1 MLNKARFFLSLLLIS
16 ALYTQTALSQ
26 YYTLGN
32 DPFRARWRQI
42 TSEHYKIIYPE
53 ETDSLARLYLYT
65 LEKVR
70 PTVMSELNIDPR
82 PIPVVLHPYTGDMG
96 AETYGPVLIS
106 RPV

>member
-42 TSEHYKIIYPE
+42 SSEHYKIIYPE
-53 ETDSLARLYLYT
+53 ETDSLSAA
-65 LEKVR
+65 
-70 PTVMSELNIDPR
+70 S
-82 PIPVVLHPYTGDMG
+82 LHYAEQRSGDMG

>member
-1 MLNKARFFLSLLLIS
+1 MLNKARFFLSLLFLS
-16 ALYTQTALSQ
+16 VLSSQTALCQ

-42 TSEHYKIIYPE
+42 SSEHYSIIYPE

-70 PTVMSELNIDPR
+70 PTVM
-82 PIPVVLHPYTGDMG
+82 
-96 AETYGPVLIS
+96 
-106 RPV
+106 

>member
-1 MLNKARFFLSLLLIS
+1 MLNKARFFLSLLFLS
-16 ALYTQTALSQ
+16 VLSSQTALCQ

-42 TSEHYKIIYPE
+42 SSEHYSIIYPE

-82 PIPVVLHPYTGDMG
+82 PIPVG

-106 RPV
+106 QPV